1 MIMTS
6 LYVNLTLPKILGIL
20 NFLYKNIEKITKMIY
35 FLYVRENKRKTLLKI
50 IEIILS
56 LNSKFISFN
65 IIIFISF
72 NIIFLYLK

>member
-6 LYVNLTLPKILGIL
+6 LYANLTLPKILEIL

-35 FLYVRENKRKTLLKI
+35 FLYVRENKRKTLLEM

-65 IIIFISF
+65 IIFLFLSISSFYIFE
-72 NIIFLYLK
+72 